1 MSISEIKNEAKLRL
15 SQSYF
20 KLLFIN
26 LVYTLIVVL
35 LQQGEAFFTNTLN
48 GIYMC
53 VEFFLFLILTYGLV
67 SASMKCVRNEKV
79 GIADFI
85 FIGFTNTLKILK
97 VLGRILLELIIPVI
111 INAVSIVFWIYTN
124 LIENNTLVMISSAIF
139 IATTIYLIIKSL
151 KFVLTL
157 YIIHDNINIPS
168 KEIVDK
174 SKKLMKGNIG
184 KYIFL
189 NLSFI
194 LWYLLI
200 FFIPYTISFFYLND
214 LVIESILQIGLLLLT
229 PYVDTSIICFYEN
242 LDDSSSN

>member
-1 MSISEIKNEAKLRL
+1 MSISEIKNEARLRL

-26 LVYTLIVVL
+26 LVYTLITL
-35 LQQGEAFFTNTLN
+35 LMKQGEVFFANSF
-48 GIYMC
+48 IYMC
-53 VEFFLFLILTYGLV
+53 IEFFLFLILTYGLV
-67 SASMKCVRNEKV
+67 SASIKCVRNEKV

-85 FIGFTNTLKILK
+85 TIGFTNTVKIFK
-97 VLGRILLELIIPVI
+97 ILGRILLELMIPII

-124 LIENNTLVMISSAIF
+124 LIENNNLLILSSAIF
-139 IATTIYLIIKSL
+139 VITTIYLIIKSL

-157 YIIHDNINIPS
+157 YVIHDNINSTS
-168 KEIVDK
+168 KEIIEK
-174 SKKLMKGNIG
+174 SKKLMKGNLG

-200 FFIPYTISFFYLND
+200 FFVPYIISFFYLNT
-214 LVIESILQIGLLLLT
+214 LVTSSILQIGLLLLT

-242 LDDSSSN
+242 LDDSTSN